1 MATAA
6 GTISNL
12 ESAGFSK
19 GAATSFVSD
28 LPGFSGSPG
37 RMHFMDEPDAFDPV
51 NLRDEAKGNP
61 EPMNG

>member
-6 GTISNL
+6 GAISNL

-28 LPGFSGSPG
+28 MPGFSASPG
-37 RMHFMDEPDAFDPV
+37 RMHFMDEPDPFGVEDHATDAS
-51 NLRDEAKGNP
+51 NEGERK
-61 EPMNG
+61 